1 MRSVLLVAVGT
12 VLFCGDAVAD
22 EVAAVP
28 AAFSASVAL
37 ADKDGAPHAIV
48 TSKRACTTPAKCLEW
63 TLDLGRADSVGLVA
77 LVDLLGEP
85 TRVRD
90 VPGQNALALELP
102 ASAKLP
108 AAFVR
113 TSQLDAA
120 DTRWERWAVISIEGG
135 KPKVIWRG
143 EIAMTP
149 AKGGGFA
156 TRNGVELVATEP
168 GKPLALAFVQTT
180 VPEPTNKRQ
189 LSAPAV
195 RRRFVIKDGTYQHE

>member
-1 MRSVLLVAVGT
+1 MRLVLFAAVGV
-12 VLFCGDAVAD
+12 VLSCNDAVAD
-22 EVAAVP
+22 VAA
-28 AAFSASVAL
+28 ASVRVEL

-48 TSKRACTTPAKCLEW
+48 TSKLACTTAAKCLEW
-63 TLDLGRADSVGLVA
+63 TLDLGRVDSVGLVA
-77 LVDLLGEP
+77 IVDLLGEP

-90 VPGQNALALELP
+90 VPGQSTSALELP

-113 TSQLDAA
+113 TIQVDAA
-120 DTRWERWAVISIEGG
+120 DTRWQRWAVISIESG

-156 TRNGVELVATEP
+156 TPDGVELVATEP

-180 VPEPTNKRQ
+180 VAEPTNKRQ
-189 LSAPAV
+189 LAAPAV
-195 RRRFVIKDGTYQHE
+195 RRRFVIKDGTYQRE

>member
-1 MRSVLLVAVGT
+1 MRSVLLVAVAT
-12 VLFCGDAVAD
+12 VLLCGDAIAD
-22 EVAAVP
+22 ET
-28 AAFSASVAL
+28 AAFRASVEL
-37 ADKDGAPHAIV
+37 ADKGGAPHAIV
-48 TSKRACTTPAKCLEW
+48 TSKLACTAPAKCPEW

-90 VPGQNALALELP
+90 VPGQSTSALELP

-113 TSQLDAA
+113 ISQLDAA
-120 DTRWERWAVISIEGG
+120 DTRWERWAVVSIEGG

-156 TRNGVELVATEP
+156 TPDGVELAAMEP
-168 GKPLALAFVQTT
+168 GKPLALVFVQTT
-180 VPEPTNKRQ
+180 VPESTNKRQ
-189 LSAPAV
+189 LAAPAV

>member
-1 MRSVLLVAVGT
+1 MRCVLLVGV

-22 EVAAVP
+22 VAP
-28 AAFSASVAL
+28 AGVRVEL
-37 ADKDGAPHAIV
+37 ADKDGAPHAVV
-48 TSKRACTTPAKCLEW
+48 TSKLACTTAAKCLEW
-63 TLDLGRADSVGLVA
+63 TLDLGRADSVGLVTV
-77 LVDLLGEP
+77 VDLLGEP

-90 VPGQNALALELP
+90 VAGESTSALELP

-113 TSQLDAA
+113 TVQLDAA

-156 TRNGVELVATEP
+156 TPDGVELAATEP

-180 VPEPTNKRQ
+180 VPAPTNKRQ
-189 LSAPAV
+189 VSAPGV
-195 RRRFVIKDGTYQHE
+195 RRRFVIKDGTYQRE